1 MSQRLWSEVIEG
13 EALNPLQV
21 PLTLYRLVMA
31 AGANRDFNS
40 IHHNSDFA
48 RASGAPEAYA
58 NTYFLQGLWERC
70 VRDYIG
76 AGGSIHGLHD
86 FRMHSFSTVG
96 QTLTVE
102 GRVLRKWLEAG
113 TGMVEIELST
123 RTAAAITVGP
133 GRMVVSLPLQDKPS
147 WTK

>member
-1 MSQRLWSEVIEG
+1 MNQRLWSDVVEG
-13 EALNPLQV
+13 EVLAPLQV

-40 IHHNSDFA
+40 IHHNSAFA

-76 AGGSIHGLHD
+76 PAGCIHSLQD

-96 QTLTVE
+96 QTLTIQ
-102 GRVLRKWLEAG
+102 GRVLRKWLDAG
-113 TGMVEIELST
+113 AHAGAAMAEIELST
-123 RTAAAITVGP
+123 RTPSGITVGP
-133 GRMVVSLPLQDKPS
+133 GRMLVSLPLQHHP
-147 WTK
+147 

>member
-13 EALNPLQV
+13 EALSPLQV

-40 IHHNSDFA
+40 IHHNSEFA

-70 VRDYIG
+70 VRGYIG
-76 AGGSIHGLHD
+76 AAGGIHGLHD

-102 GRVLRKWLEAG
+102 GRVLRKWMDAG
-113 TGMVEIELST
+113 TGMAEIELST
-123 RTAAAITVGP
+123 RTPIAITVGP
-133 GRMVVSLPLQDKPS
+133 GRMLVSLPLQHNP
-147 WTK
+147 